1 MTRRIIV
8 TGSRTWD
15 NANKLGYELGKTVGE
30 LNRQYPGEDIVIV
43 HGGAAG
49 ADQIADKLARDHG
62 VTVEAYRAEWERNGR
77 NAGIIRN
84 MKMVGLGAD
93 ICLAFIK
100 DGSRGAT
107 HCAEYAEHR
116 GIPVRRFTE
125 VSNLGQS

>member
-15 NANKLGYELGKTVGE
+15 NANKLGYELGMAVGE
-30 LNRQYPGEDIVIV
+30 LNREYPGEDIVIV

-62 VTVEAYRAEWERNGR
+62 VTVEAHRAEWERMGR

-125 VSNLGQS
+125 VSNLGQ

>member
-15 NANKLGYELGKTVGE
+15 NPNKLGYELGKAVGE
-30 LNRQYPGEDIVIV
+30 LNRKYPGEDIVIV
-43 HGGAAG
+43 HGNAPG
-49 ADQIADKLARDHG
+49 ADRIADKLARDHG
-62 VTVEAYRAEWERNGR
+62 VTVETHRAEWELQGKR
-77 NAGIIRN
+77 AGMIRN
-84 MKMVGLGAD
+84 MKMVSLGAD

-107 HCAEYAEHR
+107 HCAEYAESV

-125 VSNLGQS
+125 VSNLGQ